1 MINLTQRLSNKVT
14 LITGAGAGI
23 GRASALRFAAEGAV
37 VVAVDRDA
45 AAVEETAQMIRG
57 AGGRAEAEV
66 ADVGDSTAVTLLF
79 ATVTSRHGR
88 LDVLFN
94 NAGIV
99 VGATVES
106 TTRED
111 WELTMRVNLTSM
123 FLCCQQAIPVMKRQG
138 GGVILNTASVAGP
151 LGVKNRFAYS
161 CAKAGVIGLTKSIA
175 IDFIGDGI
183 RCNCICP
190 GTIDSPS
197 WRRRVADSPD
207 PEAALRDMIAR
218 QPMGRVGTTEEIAA
232 LAAYLVSDEAAYTT
246 GAAEFIDG
254 GLSL

>member
-1 MINLTQRLSNKVT
+1 MALSDRLARKVI
-14 LITGAGAGI
+14 LITGGGAGI
-23 GRASALRFAAEGAV
+23 GRASALRFAAEGATV
-37 VVAVDRDA
+37 IAVDRDA
-45 AAVEETAQMIRG
+45 AAAEETAQMVRA

-66 ADVGDSTAVTLLF
+66 ADVAQPTAVKLLF
-79 ATVTSRHGR
+79 GTVSARHPR

-99 VGATVES
+99 LGGTAEETSLE
-106 TTRED
+106 E
-111 WELTMRVNLTSM
+111 WERSLRVNLTSM
-123 FLCCQQAIPVMKRQG
+123 YLCCREAIPIMKPQG
-138 GGVILNTASVAGP
+138 GGVILNTASVAGL

-161 CAKAGVIGLTKSIA
+161 ASKAGVVGLTKSIA
-175 IDFIGDGI
+175 IDYLADGI
-183 RCNCICP
+183 RCNCLCP
-190 GTIDSPS
+190 GTVDTPS

-218 QPMGRVGTTEEIAA
+218 QPMGRVGTAEEIAA

-246 GAAEFIDG
+246 GTAVFIDG

>member
-1 MINLTQRLSNKVT
+1 MTLSSRLARKVI

-37 VVAVDRDA
+37 VIAVDREA
-45 AAVEETAQMIRG
+45 AAAEETAQQVRA

-66 ADVGDSTAVTLLF
+66 CDVAEPVAVKLLF
-79 ATVTSRHGR
+79 GTVSARHSC

-99 VGATVES
+99 PGGTAEDTS
-106 TTRED
+106 LED
-111 WELTMRVNLTSM
+111 WECSLRVNLTSM
-123 FLCCQQAIPVMKRQG
+123 YLCCQQALPIMKRQG
-138 GGVILNTASVAGP
+138 GGVILNTASVAGL

-161 CAKAGVIGLTKSIA
+161 AAKAGVVGLTKSIA
-175 IDFIGDGI
+175 IDYIGDGI
-183 RCNCICP
+183 RCNCLCP
-190 GTIDSPS
+190 GTVDTPS
-197 WRRRVADSPD
+197 WRRRVAESSD

-218 QPMGRVGTTEEIAA
+218 QPMGRVGTAEEIAA
-232 LAAYLVSDEAAYTT
+232 LAAYLISDEAAYTSGT
-246 GAAEFIDG
+246 AVFIDG

>member
-1 MINLTQRLSNKVT
+1 MNLSQRLAKKVT

-23 GRASALRFAAEGAV
+23 GRASARRFAAEGAV
-37 VVAVDRDA
+37 VIAVDRDGA
-45 AAVEETAQMIRG
+45 AAEETAQMVRA
-57 AGGRAEAEV
+57 AGGRAEAEAADV
-66 ADVGDSTAVTLLF
+66 ADPRAVALLF
-79 ATVTSRHGR
+79 GTVSARHPR

-99 VGATVES
+99 LGGTAEETPL
-106 TTRED
+106 ED
-111 WELTMRVNLTSM
+111 WEQTLRVNLTSM
-123 FLCCQQAIPVMKRQG
+123 YLCCREAIPLMKRQG
-138 GGVILNTASVAGP
+138 GGVILNTASVAGM

-161 CAKAGVIGLTKSIA
+161 ASKAGVVGLTRSIA
-175 IDFIGDGI
+175 MDYIGDGI
-183 RCNCICP
+183 RCNCLCP
-190 GTIDSPS
+190 GTVDSPS

-218 QPMGRVGTTEEIAA
+218 QPMGRVGTAEEIAA

-246 GAAEFIDG
+246 GTPVFIDG